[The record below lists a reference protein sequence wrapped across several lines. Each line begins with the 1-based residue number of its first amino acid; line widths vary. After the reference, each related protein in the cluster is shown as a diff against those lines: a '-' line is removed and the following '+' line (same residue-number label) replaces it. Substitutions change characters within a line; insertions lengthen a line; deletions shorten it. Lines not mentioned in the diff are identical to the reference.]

1 MRKSIHT
8 RQCPRL
14 QLRCGCLTVKPKL
27 RLLTDEITHRI
38 LSSRFEALFL
48 LQAKDTILGPSGL
61 SYLDIFSG
69 LNWNF
74 LLDDSAKWKN
84 GSWRDP
90 GVGAL
95 PLLAPGPVRGLP
107 LAAGAGAVEGLC
119 PGLGRDPGVFF
130 WEAAL

>member
-1 MRKSIHT
+1 MKSHT
-8 RQCPRL
+8 EFRA
-14 QLRCGCLTVKPKL
+14 
-27 RLLTDEITHRI
+27 
-38 LSSRFEALFL
+38 RFEALYL

-61 SYLDIFSG
+61 SYLELFSG

-74 LLDDSAKWKN
+74 LLDDSAEC
-84 GSWRDP
+84 
-90 GVGAL
+90 
-95 PLLAPGPVRGLP
+95 RGLP

>member
-8 RQCPRL
+8 RQRHRL
-14 QLRCGCLTVKPKL
+14 QLRCGCPTVKPKL

-38 LSSRFEALFL
+38 LGSRFEALYL

-61 SYLDIFSG
+61 SYLEIFSG

-74 LLDDSAKWKN
+74 LLDDSAEWKK

-107 LAAGAGAVEGLC
+107 LAAGAGAVEGL
-119 PGLGRDPGVFF
+119 
-130 WEAAL
+130 